1 MKLFPGIL
9 TALMLAVASVSGC
22 SLFDIDDEGD
32 EGGSSSAQSG
42 LLPGKFTVD
51 DQGHQIGFSQG
62 LLLYFWRGDNKG
74 KWMFAEHQ
82 WDVSATDAIAHYCWG
97 CSGYPHGANVTDP
110 DSYSDGHPEDFYA
123 YGDPKAKLSDNT
135 GKADWGYNAI
145 LNGGNKEGLW
155 RTPES
160 SELGYIM
167 SKRTTE
173 SGLRYVLAKID
184 GKRGV
189 IFLPDN
195 WKESAY
201 SFNNPNSK
209 EYGTY
214 DKNVISTSD
223 WTKTLEPAGCVF
235 IVAAGQLKSWVEDF
249 PRPVA
254 RSGEEGHYWLNV
266 ALPSDA
272 TECSSYFFGPNDV
285 STGYQVR
292 WAGYSVRLVRDV
304 K

>member
-1 MKLFPGIL
+1 MKVFPGIL
-9 TALMLAVASVSGC
+9 AALMLAMAPVSGC
-22 SLFDIDDEGD
+22 SLLDIFDDNPEGD
-32 EGGSSSAQSG
+32 EPSTQSG

-62 LLLYFWRGDNKG
+62 LLLYFWTGANEG
-74 KWMFAEHQ
+74 KWKFAEHQ
-82 WDVSATDAIAHYCWG
+82 WDVSATDAIAHFCWG
-97 CSGYPHGANVTDP
+97 CSGYEHGANVTAP
-110 DSYSDGHPEDFYA
+110 NAYSDGETEDFYA
-123 YGDPKAKLSDNT
+123 YGDPKAKLSDKT

-145 LNGGNKEGLW
+145 INGGNKEGLW
-155 RTPES
+155 RTPVS

-167 SKRTTE
+167 SRRSTA

-189 IFLPDN
+189 IFLPDD
-195 WKESAY
+195 WEESKY
-201 SFNNPNSK
+201 TFENPNSR

-235 IVAAGQLKSWVEDF
+235 IVAAGQLKSWVNEF
-249 PRPVA
+249 PRPVL
-254 RSGEEGHYWLNV
+254 RSGEEGHYWTN
-266 ALPSDA
+266 APHPSDA
-272 TECSSYFFGPNDV
+272 TECGSFFIGPSDAT
-285 STGYQVR
+285 TGFQVR
-292 WAGYSVRLVRDV
+292 WAGYSVRLVRDL

>member
-1 MKLFPGIL
+1 MI
-9 TALMLAVASVSGC
+9 
-22 SLFDIDDEGD
+22 
-32 EGGSSSAQSG
+32 
-42 LLPGKFTVD
+42 
-51 DQGHQIGFSQG
+51 
-62 LLLYFWRGDNKG
+62 
-74 KWMFAEHQ
+74 
-82 WDVSATDAIAHYCWG
+82 
-97 CSGYPHGANVTDP
+97 
-110 DSYSDGHPEDFYA
+110 
-123 YGDPKAKLSDNT
+123 
-135 GKADWGYNAI
+135 KADWGYNAI

-201 SFNNPNSK
+201 TFNNPNSR

>member
-1 MKLFPGIL
+1 MKKYFGVL
-9 TALMLAVASVSGC
+9 TALMLVVVSGC
-22 SLFDIDDEGD
+22 TPSDIDD
-32 EGGSSSAQSG
+32 GGNNGNTPSTVSG
-42 LLPGKFTVD
+42 LLPGVFTVD
-51 DQGHQIGFSQG
+51 DQGHKIGFSQG
-62 LLLYFWRGDNKG
+62 ILLYFWRGENEG
-74 KWMFAEHQ
+74 KWKFAEHQ

-97 CSGYPHGANVTDP
+97 CSGYPHGANVTSP
-110 DSYSDGHPEDFYA
+110 IAYSDGHTEDFYA
-123 YGDPKAKLSDNT
+123 YGDPKAKLGDKT
-135 GKADWGYNAI
+135 GKADWGYNPI

-155 RTPES
+155 RTPGA
-160 SELGYIM
+160 SELGHIM
-167 SKRTTE
+167 SRRTTA

-189 IFLPDN
+189 IFLPDD
-195 WKESAY
+195 WKESTY
-201 SFNNPNSK
+201 TFTNPNSR

-235 IVAAGQLKSWVEDF
+235 IVAAGLLKSWLDDF

-254 RSGEEGHYWLNV
+254 RSGEEGHYWVN
-266 ALPSDA
+266 APHPGDA
-272 TECSSYFFGPNDV
+272 TECGIYFLGPSDA

-304 K
+304 E